1 MSILLS
7 AKASR
12 VVLRD
17 APDDESSHGPQVR
30 PVWLGLAAF
39 FLFLVAS
46 FVVFGSPIVGG
57 HQERYVGNG
66 SAGDPIFDEWALG
79 LTPWELAHGHVPL
92 RTDRILAPE
101 GADLTWVTSMPG
113 PAFVMWPVTRAFG
126 SLASYNIL
134 MILAPALA
142 AWAAYLLCY
151 RLTRRYAA
159 SLVGGAMFGFSAYMT
174 GHMHGH
180 LNLVLVFLIP
190 LGVYL
195 AVRHVEGSLGSW
207 AFVGWLALVLV
218 GLFTVFTELAATT
231 VAFAAAAFF
240 GAIRYGGD
248 DRPRIKETARLS
260 LLSGAIAAVILLPYL
275 VAALL
280 GADGSMNGPPPWGGW
295 SVDLLSLVIPRPG
308 ILIGGAAFSGLTS
321 RFPATPTEDAGY
333 LGVCAIAILVW
344 FAVTQGRRRETWLL
358 LGFLALSFVLALG
371 PMLHVAGLSIVPLP
385 GMLLQH
391 VPLLG
396 AALPG
401 RFFVFGALTFGV
413 IVALWLARSPRR
425 SWLRWGLAIVTL
437 VMLVPDALVSG
448 GAEARTIPPF
458 FTSGTYRSVL
468 RQDEIVY
475 PLSDAHEGEL
485 LWQLSAGY
493 SFRLAMGYIGRVPR
507 GNVVNDEMWAGM
519 ERPTPSSGTFLRWM
533 DDHHVATVLLGNVA
547 RLRFEPMLRGAG
559 FHLDYEGGGLS
570 VWRLP
575 QAPGTTTAT
584 G

>member
-1 MSILLS
+1 MSVLLS
-7 AKASR
+7 AKDPR
-12 VVLRD
+12 VALGSD
-17 APDDESSHGPQVR
+17 PEDESSQGPQVR
-30 PVWLGLAAF
+30 PVWMGLAAF
-39 FLFLVAS
+39 SLFLVAS
-46 FVVFGSPIVGG
+46 FALFGSPIVGG
-57 HQERYVGNG
+57 HQERYVGNA

-101 GADLTWVTSMPG
+101 GTDLTWVTYMPG
-113 PAFVMWPVTRAFG
+113 PGLVMWPVTQVFG
-126 SLASYNIL
+126 SLASYNVL

-151 RLTRRYAA
+151 RLTRRYVA
-159 SLVGGAMFGFSAYMT
+159 SIVGGALFGFSAYMT
-174 GHMHGH
+174 GQMHGH

-195 AVRHVEGSLGSW
+195 AIRHVEGSLGSL

-218 GLFTVFTELAATT
+218 GLFTVFTELFATT
-231 VAFAAAAFF
+231 VLFATAAFL
-240 GAIRYGGD
+240 GAIAFGGD
-248 DRPRIKETARLS
+248 YRPRIKETARLS
-260 LLSGAIAAVILLPYL
+260 LLSGAIAAVILLPFL

-295 SVDLLSLVIPRPG
+295 SIDLLSLVIPRRG
-308 ILIGGAAFSGLTS
+308 IWIGGAALGGLTS
-321 RFPATPTEDAGY
+321 RFAVTPTEDGGY
-333 LGVCAIAILVW
+333 LGVCAVAILVW
-344 FAVTQGRRRETWLL
+344 FAVTQARRKETWLL
-358 LGFLALSFVLALG
+358 LGFLALSFVLAMG
-371 PMLHVAGLSIVPLP
+371 PVLHVAGMSTVPLP
-385 GMLLQH
+385 GTLLQH

-396 AALPG
+396 AALPA
-401 RFFVFGALTFGV
+401 RFAVFGALALAV

-425 SWLRWGLAIVTL
+425 SWLRWGLAVATV
-437 VMLVPDALVSG
+437 VMLLPSAWSSG
-448 GAEARTIPPF
+448 GAEARRIPAF

-468 RQDEIVY
+468 APDEIVY
-475 PLSDAHEGEL
+475 PLSDSHEGEL

-519 ERPTPSSGTFLRWM
+519 ERPTPSSGTFLQWM
-533 DDHHVATVLLGNVA
+533 DEHHVATVLLADPA

-570 VWRLP
+570 VWRST
-575 QAPGTTTAT
+575 QASGTTTAT
-584 G
+584 

>member
-101 GADLTWVTSMPG
+101 GTDLTWVTSMPG

-190 LGVYL
+190 LGAYL

-295 SVDLLSLVIPRPG
+295 
-308 ILIGGAAFSGLTS
+308 
-321 RFPATPTEDAGY
+321 
-333 LGVCAIAILVW
+333 
-344 FAVTQGRRRETWLL
+344 
-358 LGFLALSFVLALG
+358 
-371 PMLHVAGLSIVPLP
+371 
-385 GMLLQH
+385 
-391 VPLLG
+391 
-396 AALPG
+396 
-401 RFFVFGALTFGV
+401 
-413 IVALWLARSPRR
+413 
-425 SWLRWGLAIVTL
+425 
-437 VMLVPDALVSG
+437 
-448 GAEARTIPPF
+448 
-458 FTSGTYRSVL
+458 
-468 RQDEIVY
+468 
-475 PLSDAHEGEL
+475 
-485 LWQLSAGY
+485 
-493 SFRLAMGYIGRVPR
+493 
-507 GNVVNDEMWAGM
+507 
-519 ERPTPSSGTFLRWM
+519 
-533 DDHHVATVLLGNVA
+533 
-547 RLRFEPMLRGAG
+547 
-559 FHLDYEGGGLS
+559 
-570 VWRLP
+570 
-575 QAPGTTTAT
+575 
-584 G
+584 

>member
-17 APDDESSHGPQVR
+17 APDDESSHGPQLR
-30 PVWLGLAAF
+30 PIWLGLAAF

-79 LTPWELAHGHVPL
+79 LTPWELSHGHVPL

-113 PAFVMWPVTRAFG
+113 PAFVMWPVTKAFG

-195 AVRHVEGSLGSW
+195 VVRHVEGSLGSR

-231 VAFAAAAFF
+231 VAGSPPGMPSRACSAGSMRPWVTTSVRPAAANH
-240 GAIRYGGD
+240 
-248 DRPRIKETARLS
+248 E
-260 LLSGAIAAVILLPYL
+260 
-275 VAALL
+275 
-280 GADGSMNGPPPWGGW
+280 
-295 SVDLLSLVIPRPG
+295 
-308 ILIGGAAFSGLTS
+308 
-321 RFPATPTEDAGY
+321 
-333 LGVCAIAILVW
+333 
-344 FAVTQGRRRETWLL
+344 RRR
-358 LGFLALSFVLALG
+358 SV
-371 PMLHVAGLSIVPLP
+371 
-385 GMLLQH
+385 
-391 VPLLG
+391 
-396 AALPG
+396 
-401 RFFVFGALTFGV
+401 
-413 IVALWLARSPRR
+413 RR
-425 SWLRWGLAIVTL
+425 WV
-437 VMLVPDALVSG
+437 
-448 GAEARTIPPF
+448 
-458 FTSGTYRSVL
+458 
-468 RQDEIVY
+468 
-475 PLSDAHEGEL
+475 
-485 LWQLSAGY
+485 
-493 SFRLAMGYIGRVPR
+493 
-507 GNVVNDEMWAGM
+507 
-519 ERPTPSSGTFLRWM
+519 
-533 DDHHVATVLLGNVA
+533 
-547 RLRFEPMLRGAG
+547 
-559 FHLDYEGGGLS
+559 
-570 VWRLP
+570 
-575 QAPGTTTAT
+575 
-584 G
+584 